1 MDNFLEKIDE
11 IQEQQQKLTEYNQHL
26 KKLITDSN
34 KKKDIILLIEIFNK
48 SLIKLKEDIFNLKET
63 IQVNDA
69 FFNTKQTQYRN
80 VIRRFYE
87 ELNIFKEIQLKE
99 QEIEEIKLRED
110 YLIVYPNATD
120 KEIKNYIKNGS
131 NNEKLFNESGF
142 LNKKIIERHELINKL
157 SKDVL
162 KIVNLINEIKEGVVD
177 RKIDIEMIE
186 IDVNK
191 TVKNTEHVKINLEGA
206 LKKQK
211 LKNKFWKWIACLI
224 GLVLLSIFLYIII
237 KALINYMT
245 KSS

>member
-63 IQVNDA
+63 IKVNDA